1 MLRHPNPNR
10 HPNPIRH
17 PNPDPY
23 PDPNSTPTFN
33 PTPTQVLLRHLQV
46 APAEAMACG
55 DAENDVEMLG
65 LVGLGVAMG
74 NANPL
79 ARAAANVVVGTNDED
94 GVAEAVQRYV
104 LGAHAAS

>member
-1 MLRHPNPNR
+1 M
-10 HPNPIRH
+10 
-17 PNPDPY
+17 
-23 PDPNSTPTFN
+23 
-33 PTPTQVLLRHLQV
+33 LLRHLQV

-55 DAENDVEMLG
+55 AAENDVEMLG

-79 ARAAANVVVGTNDED
+79 ARAAANVVVGTTDED

-104 LGAHAAS
+104 LGDSAHAAS

>member
-1 MLRHPNPNR
+1 MTSGDLGYYDEAGNL
-10 HPNPIRH
+10 
-17 PNPDPY
+17 
-23 PDPNSTPTFN
+23 F
-33 PTPTQVLLRHLQV
+33 LLDRLKELIKVKGLQV